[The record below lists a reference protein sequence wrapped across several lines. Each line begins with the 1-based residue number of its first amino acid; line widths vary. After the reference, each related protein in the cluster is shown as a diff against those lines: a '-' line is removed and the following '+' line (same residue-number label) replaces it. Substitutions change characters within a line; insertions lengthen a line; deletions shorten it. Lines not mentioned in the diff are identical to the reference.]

1 MKDEKP
7 VAVDSRN
14 DPWFPVLLSYFVSGL
29 GQVASGKPVA
39 GAIFFAL
46 QAVAVLGGTYYCLN
60 YKITSFHFDLLK
72 MFVYLVSVS
81 SMFHAFFS
89 SRKRLKAGVPPPFY
103 NKRNPFFST
112 FISLIVPGLGQAYNG
127 SLLAGIA
134 FIAAF
139 YMSAYLFYTVILGF
153 IFMPLVQVL
162 AAVHAYEDA
171 YKKNGDSL
179 VYPKLSRF
187 VFTAAV
193 MGIILF
199 HVIPWDEGVKKYYF
213 ETGIQDSA
221 EMEPALGKFNFV
233 YLDKAYYG
241 VRLEEFNW
249 EIVKGKEISRG
260 DVLCFKVPKNETVTS
275 VLRCIGLPGDKLEI
289 RNKKIMINGKEL
301 PEPYAVFSD
310 KNVIPADKKK
320 KGVFG
325 ERDNMELLEIPVG
338 MYFMM
343 GDNRDAA
350 VDSRTLGF
358 IPRENITGKAEKIEV
373 GKVLQDA
380 MKIVQEMSESK
391 KNDKARKENEK
402 TQEKN
407 K

>member
-1 MKDEKP
+1 
-7 VAVDSRN
+7 
-14 DPWFPVLLSYFVSGL
+14 
-29 GQVASGKPVA
+29 
-39 GAIFFAL
+39 
-46 QAVAVLGGTYYCLN
+46 
-60 YKITSFHFDLLK
+60 
-72 MFVYLVSVS
+72 
-81 SMFHAFFS
+81 
-89 SRKRLKAGVPPPFY
+89 
-103 NKRNPFFST
+103 
-112 FISLIVPGLGQAYNG
+112 
-127 SLLAGIA
+127 
-134 FIAAF
+134 
-139 YMSAYLFYTVILGF
+139 
-153 IFMPLVQVL
+153 
-162 AAVHAYEDA
+162 
-171 YKKNGDSL
+171 
-179 VYPKLSRF
+179 
-187 VFTAAV
+187 
-193 MGIILF
+193 
-199 HVIPWDEGVKKYYF
+199 
-213 ETGIQDSA
+213 
-221 EMEPALGKFNFV
+221 
-233 YLDKAYYG
+233 
-241 VRLEEFNW
+241 
-249 EIVKGKEISRG
+249 
-260 DVLCFKVPKNETVTS
+260 
-275 VLRCIGLPGDKLEI
+275 
-289 RNKKIMINGKEL
+289 MINGKEL